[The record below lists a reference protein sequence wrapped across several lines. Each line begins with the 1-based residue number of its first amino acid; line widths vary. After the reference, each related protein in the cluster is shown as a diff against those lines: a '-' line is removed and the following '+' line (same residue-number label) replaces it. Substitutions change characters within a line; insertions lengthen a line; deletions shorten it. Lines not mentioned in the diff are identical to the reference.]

1 MAISSIVAKSEDG
14 TIQITFTIPVDV
26 VTQEEKKV
34 LADMSKNISVAGFR
48 KGKAPIDKVKSNVNP
63 NTLLEKTLNN
73 ILPKAFSEALT
84 THHIH
89 PTMFPKFEVI
99 SQTDTKWEVRALTCE
114 IKDFDLPHYK
124 KIISTESKLPKETPR
139 EEKEQKILKIL
150 FENTKMSI
158 PKVLIDEEVNKR
170 LSQLLE
176 KIEKLG
182 LKLESY
188 LVSIGKNTTSLRE
201 EYIEQTKSAITLELI
216 LNKIASIEK
225 IEVPKAEIDEAI
237 KAAGGSDENVKNV
250 ETRKTIMSI
259 LRRRKVLDS
268 LTILI

>member
-1 MAISSIVAKSEDG
+1 MAISSIVAKSDDG
-14 TIQITFTIPVDV
+14 TIQITFTIPADTIV
-26 VTQEEKKV
+26 QEEEKV
-34 LADMSKNISVAGFR
+34 LGEMGKTISVAGFR

-73 ILPKAFSEALT
+73 ILPNAFSEALT

-114 IKDFDLPHYK
+114 VKDFDLPDYK
-124 KIISTESKLPKETPR
+124 KIVKAQDKLPKETGR
-139 EEKEQKILKIL
+139 EEKEQKILKLL
-150 FENTKMSI
+150 FENTKISI
-158 PKVLIDEEVNKR
+158 PQVLIDEEVNTR

-188 LVSIGKNTTSLRE
+188 LASIGKDTKSLRA
-201 EYIEQTKSAITLELI
+201 EYIEQTKSAIALELI
-216 LNKIASIEK
+216 LNKIADTEK
-225 IEVPKAEIDEAI
+225 LEVTENEIDEAI
-237 KAAGGSDENVKNV
+237 KAAGGAEENIKNTQ
-250 ETRKTIMSI
+250 TRKTIKSI

-268 LTILI
+268 LTSLI